1 MSNGK
6 KSFVLFSTGT
16 IFVGMI
22 YVSMLLERNNLM
34 EIMGDKSSCQRSWRK
49 FIDLLCS
56 FQ

>member
-1 MSNGK
+1 MRNGK

-34 EIMGDKSSCQRSWRK
+34 EIMG
-49 FIDLLCS
+49 
-56 FQ
+56 